1 MKQKG
6 LSQIAELAGVST
18 MTVSRVLNDSPKVA
32 EATRKKVLAAIT
44 RIDYKPDPLV
54 TRLMAL
60 IREHKKRGIRA
71 AIAVVRDKVITPYY
85 QYVPLTAIRERAGQY
100 GYAVEE
106 FFLGKNGLNAARL
119 KDILQHRCIEGVI
132 ASPPS
137 LPRYLQDFDFTSFT
151 SVTFGYGLQKPELH
165 RVSSNM
171 TQGILSALAHLSSEG
186 YRRLGIVITEW
197 IDRRADYTYSGAL
210 LHYQQSIP
218 KKNRLPMLYLPN
230 ESIGAGRKDFLSW
243 FKKHKPDAL
252 ISFDRP
258 ILGWMEKDLNL
269 KPGKDIGFMVH
280 DWNPDMAP
288 LTGIDHRREEVA
300 KAAVDLLVSQ
310 LMHNE
315 KGIPNLP
322 RQILIPP
329 RIVKSDSCCLEIS
342 NIAGD

>member
-1 MKQKG
+1 MIQPNQKG
-6 LSQIAELAGVST
+6 LSRIAELAGVST

-32 EATRKKVLAAIT
+32 KATRKKVLAAIEK
-44 RIDYKPDPLV
+44 IDYKPDPLV
-54 TRLMAL
+54 ARLMAQ

-71 AIAVVRDKVITPYY
+71 AIAVVRDKVINPYY

-100 GYAVEE
+100 GYSVEE
-106 FFLGKNGLNAARL
+106 FFLGQNGLNAARL
-119 KDILQHRCIEGVI
+119 KEILQYRCIEAII

-137 LPRYLQDFDFTSFT
+137 LPRHLTDFDFSGFA

-171 TQGILSALAHLSSEG
+171 TQGILSALAYLSSKG
-186 YRRLGIVITEW
+186 YQRVGIVITEW

-230 ESIGAGRKDFLSW
+230 ESVSSGRKDFLSW

-252 ISFDRP
+252 ITFDRP
-258 ILGWMEKDLNL
+258 LPEWIENDLNL
-269 KPGKDIGFMVH
+269 KPGKDIGFLVH

-288 LTGIDHRREEVA
+288 FKGIDHRREEVA

-315 KGIPNLP
+315 KGIPNVP

-329 RIVKSDSCCLEIS
+329 RIVT
-342 NIAGD
+342 A

>member
-1 MKQKG
+1 MIQPNQKG
-6 LSQIAELAGVST
+6 LSQIAQLAGVST

-32 EATRKKVLAAIT
+32 KATRKKVLAAIDT
-44 RIDYKPDPLV
+44 MDYKPDPLV

-85 QYVPLTAIRERAGQY
+85 QYVPLSAIRERAGQY

-106 FFLGKNGLNAARL
+106 FFLGQNSLNARRL

-137 LPRYLQDFDFTSFT
+137 LPRYLPDFDFTSFT
-151 SVTFGYGLQKPELH
+151 SVTFGYGLQQPELH

-171 TQGILSALAHLSSEG
+171 TQGILSALAHLTNEG
-186 YRRLGIVITEW
+186 YQRVGIVITEW

-210 LHYQQSIP
+210 LHNQQSIP

-258 ILGWMEKDLNL
+258 IPEWMENDLNV
-269 KPGKDIGFMVH
+269 KPGKDMGFLAH
-280 DWNPDMAP
+280 DWNPNMAP
-288 LTGIDHRREEVA
+288 LAGIDHRREEVA

-315 KGIPNLP
+315 KGIPDVP
-322 RQILIPP
+322 RQILIPT
-329 RIVKSDSCCLEIS
+329 RLVY
-342 NIAGD
+342 